1 MLALNCTWHATN
13 NYRVLCMRYFTAEGS
28 GQGRLGEDLS
38 DPQGGGDPGGSVF
51 RDSKPS
57 EGTVS
62 SGLSRSGSRH
72 MEASDPMD
80 IVEPLS
86 PMPASGT
93 SDPSAATS
101 GTARGTVGLLLPPR
115 DDVIKVALSL
125 YKVQQS
131 IYLLDFQQIEGDA
144 FGFMQL

>member
-1 MLALNCTWHATN
+1 
-13 NYRVLCMRYFTAEGS
+13 
-28 GQGRLGEDLS
+28 
-38 DPQGGGDPGGSVF
+38 
-51 RDSKPS
+51 
-57 EGTVS
+57 
-62 SGLSRSGSRH
+62 
-72 MEASDPMD
+72 MD

-131 IYLLDFQQIEGDA
+131 IYLLDFQQIEVRPPIPERVYRRILNRSVYIFA
-144 FGFMQL
+144 SRVRIKS